1 MRKPDFNKATVLATN
16 LLSMQN
22 LSERFLDVKSMN
34 FDRKIIFV
42 TYEEYA
48 QLTRQPLPE
57 YDKENKNSPGNT
69 GLNIKYT
76 VGNKTIYLVAYNDR
90 ETNYER
96 RNWTLAH
103 EVGHIYL
110 GHEIGKGV
118 EEIEAH
124 YFASQLF
131 MPEYTLHMM
140 EKNYGKFDAEDL
152 AEIFGVSY
160 SAAKKRLN
168 SFKRMRLI
176 NASPADKAIWARQ
189 KEKIDLYF
197 YCTRKL
203 GGDFRGTLEMMNI
216 YNEEME
222 SLMYY

>member
-1 MRKPDFNKATVLATN
+1 MFC
-16 LLSMQN
+16 SIQ
-22 LSERFLDVKSMN
+22 
-34 FDRKIIFV
+34 
-42 TYEEYA
+42 EYCE
-48 QLTRQPLPE
+48 LTRKSISDFINKKTSSIEDGCCVIDKKHGINIIL
-57 YDKENKNSPGNT
+57 YDAFNTNFERKNWS
-69 GLNIKYT
+69 
-76 VGNKTIYLVAYNDR
+76 
-90 ETNYER
+90 
-96 RNWTLAH
+96 LAH
-103 EVGHIYL
+103 EVGHIYM
-110 GHEIGKGV
+110 GHTEDGDI

-197 YCTRKL
+197 HCTRKC
-203 GGDFRGTLEMMNI
+203 GGDFRGTLEMMNA

>member
-1 MRKPDFNKATVLATN
+1 MF
-16 LLSMQN
+16 SSIQ
-22 LSERFLDVKSMN
+22 
-34 FDRKIIFV
+34 
-42 TYEEYA
+42 EYC
-48 QLTRQPLPE
+48 QLTQRPVSAFINNGPASINDGCCLKPANHDFSIII
-57 YDKENKNSPGNT
+57 YDASNT
-69 GLNIKYT
+69 NF
-76 VGNKTIYLVAYNDR
+76 
-90 ETNYER
+90 ER
-96 RNWTLAH
+96 RNWSLAH
-103 EVGHIYL
+103 EVGHVYL
-110 GHEIGKGV
+110 DHTEDGEI

-131 MPEYTLHMM
+131 MPEFTLHMM

-176 NASPADKAIWARQ
+176 NASSADKAIWARQ

-197 YCTRKL
+197 HCTRKL
-203 GGDFRGTLEMMNI
+203 GGDFRAALEMMNA